1 LAALQAP
8 ELTSEQVDEITQA
21 GRTSPQ
27 RFFKGVLLQP
37 EQKPAEK
44 KSPSSKSK
52 GLPLGSTLML
62 VALFLLLLPLAM
74 ASPAMLFGR
83 DGLGYADPADN
94 GGKLLTVSVSG
105 DVSDPHGA
113 DHNLHFHPS
122 RSPKTPGLR
131 VLVNP

>member
-1 LAALQAP
+1 M
-8 ELTSEQVDEITQA
+8 DEITQA

-83 DGLGYADPADN
+83 DGLEYADPADN

-113 DHNLHFHPS
+113 DHNRHFHPS

-131 VLVNP
+131 VSVNL